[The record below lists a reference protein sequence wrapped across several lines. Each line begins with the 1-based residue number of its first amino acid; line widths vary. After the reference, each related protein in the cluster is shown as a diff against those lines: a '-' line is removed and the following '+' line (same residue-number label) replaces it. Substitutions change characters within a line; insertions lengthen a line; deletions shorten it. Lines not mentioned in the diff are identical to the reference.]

1 MIPVIPKSVHEIVKE
16 FYSPNF
22 TLPPKQTAPPIIKFG
37 LFSWKLGRFF
47 DGFPREI
54 LLSCSMCDYR
64 RVTALTSDLSSFV
77 IHLKSEHR
85 QELIDLTQAGFKA
98 VNEGA
103 DRKETILDTDL
114 ACYAKDKDD
123 YSNRNSHAPKQI
135 FPEFR
140 NPSGFDEKVA
150 RSKILDFML
159 DSELPFSAV
168 ACESA
173 SRIFSYFKS
182 EKYTVSP
189 SAFSEDIDELQSEIV
204 QASKA
209 KLARIKGRFALSL
222 EECKSTDNH
231 EFFGITLHYH
241 DDDFEF
247 MSYTIGFEH
256 FNQTL
261 NHTGGSLYER
271 FMKVVTDYGIH
282 ERISSITCADTGP
295 FTFLVNTFKRNCEEK
310 GLMFH
315 GRIQCARYALDMS
328 AEEFHDF
335 TFFKRTEFTN
345 SQLAVKEIK
354 AKNPDFREHFLALK
368 DLPVKLELITNIF
381 RDKGFLRS
389 ALRRTIRDYKLKRN
403 SILAGAPE
411 VLLAADNE
419 NWSSTHKMLERMIE
433 FREEITEVL
442 KQPNI
447 LESLSQEDI
456 AIDMTE
462 LRDSDWA
469 YMTIIC
475 DIFDMFQRTINVLKM
490 TDKETSNLTIFHI
503 CRLLRQLNQ
512 NTRKNLHAKNSFLH
526 KGLYQA
532 KRKLLEY
539 YPVRGPENDSLQPLH
554 FACILDPRHKLQGY
568 EVLRDLILADIPRIK
583 RNFTIYFRSFK
594 EDFEKEKSLAKGPE
608 IEDCVQGDN
617 NKGDFSVT
625 TESRGNPEAELT
637 RYLSEPRSNR
647 RVTIQDFYNA
657 RERVFPV
664 ISRMASEYLS
674 IPAMAASSRELSSRV
689 GEEVSRKRK
698 RTLIKPSIQE
708 LAIIKAQIGDCIDFE
723 IDSETN
729 SGGASSQSEED
740 RMCE

>member
-1 MIPVIPKSVHEIVKE
+1 MIPVIPKLLHEIVNE
-16 FYSPNF
+16 CYSPNF
-22 TLPPKQTAPPIIKFG
+22 TLPPKQTAPTIIKFG

-64 RVTALTSDLSSFV
+64 RVTALTNDLSSFV
-77 IHLKSEHR
+77 FHLKSEHR

-114 ACYAKDKDD
+114 ACYAKDKHD
-123 YSNRNSHAPKQI
+123 YSSGNPLAPNQI

-173 SRIFSYFKS
+173 SRIFSYFKN
-182 EKYTVSP
+182 ENYTVSP
-189 SAFSEDIDELQSEIV
+189 SAFSEDIDELHSGIV

-209 KLARIKGRFALSL
+209 KLAQVKGRFALSL
-222 EECKSTDNH
+222 EVSKSTDNH

-261 NHTGGSLYER
+261 NHTGESLYER

-282 ERISSITCADTGP
+282 ERISSITCADIGP

-310 GLMFH
+310 GLLFH
-315 GRIQCARYALDMS
+315 GRIQCARNALDMS

-345 SQLAVKEIK
+345 SQVALKEIK
-354 AKNPDFREHFLALK
+354 AKSPDFREHFLALK

-403 SILAGAPE
+403 SISAGAPE

-442 KQPNI
+442 KQPDI
-447 LESLSQEDI
+447 LELLLQEDI

-469 YMTIIC
+469 YMTILC

-503 CRLLRQLNQ
+503 RRLLRQLNQ

-526 KGLYQA
+526 KGLIQA
-532 KRKLLEY
+532 ERKLFQY
-539 YPVRGPENDSLQPLH
+539 YPVQDPEDCSLQPLH
-554 FACILDPRHKLQGY
+554 FACILDPRHKLLGY
-568 EVLRDLILADIPRIK
+568 ELFKEVSPTTIPRIQ
-583 RNFTIYFRSFK
+583 RNFTISFRSFK
-594 EDFEKEKSLAKGPE
+594 EVFEKEKSLAKGPG
-608 IEDCVQGDN
+608 IEECVGGDN
-617 NKGDFSVT
+617 NKDDFSVT
-625 TESRGNPEAELT
+625 TESRGNLEAELT

-664 ISRMASEYLS
+664 ISRMAREYLS
-674 IPAMAASSRELSSRV
+674 IPAMAASLRELSSRV

-698 RTLIKPSIQE
+698 RTMIKPSIQE
-708 LAIIKAQIGDCIDFE
+708 LAIIKAQIGECIDFGL
-723 IDSETN
+723 DSGTN
-729 SGGASSQSEED
+729 SGGANNQSED
-740 RMCE
+740 DSMCE